1 MGNNLTPK
9 NRGFTLIELV
19 IVMLIIGVLA
29 GVASFYYV
37 KLTNDNKQIVAI
49 NNLRAL
55 KSAVQLYYF
64 EHNMVYPEKIISDSG
79 LNNGLDMYLDNE
91 FLDALN
97 ITNEPYQFSLNNEL
111 DRIILIV
118 TGPNSFREEIIVT
131 K

>member
-1 MGNNLTPK
+1 MGNIMTSK
-9 NRGFTLIELV
+9 KRGFTLIELV
-19 IVMLIIGVLA
+19 IVMLIIGILA

-79 LNNGLDMYLDNE
+79 LNNGLDLYLDNE

-97 ITNEPYQFSLNNEL
+97 NTSDPYQFFLNNGL